1 MGLTLVRATLAG
13 VLFGIVTSLVDH
25 GSIVLGTAVP
35 AGVLFGLA
43 MGAVWAYYD
52 RRDREDA
59 PPEDNAPDA

>member
-1 MGLTLVRATLAG
+1 M
-13 VLFGIVTSLVDH
+13 FGIVTSLVDH